1 MKYVKF
7 IAKPYQWYK
16 EGTEAFIDTNYP
28 NQNAFHRFTVEE
40 FEAYKKV
47 HEGWDSGLFV
57 GRRFLYNEGYER
69 IDGELC
75 SLDEFD
81 IIETDEPLSF
91 VTEEELDKFYNRN
104 SN

>member
-7 IAKPYQWYK
+7 ITRPDQWYK
-16 EGTEAFIDTNYP
+16 EGTEAFIDNNYP
-28 NQNAFHRFTVEE
+28 NQNAFHRFTVKE

-47 HEGWDSGLFV
+47 HEEWNCGLFV
-57 GRRFLYNEGYER
+57 GCRLYNEGYER

-81 IIETDEPLSF
+81 IIKTDEPLSF
-91 VTEEELDKFYNRN
+91 ATEEELDKFYRQK
-104 SN
+104 

>member
-47 HEGWDSGLFV
+47 HEGWDYGLFV
-57 GRRFLYNEGYER
+57 GCILDIKEYEQ
-69 IDGELC
+69 IVINELC

-81 IIETDEPLSF
+81 VIETDEPLSF
-91 VTEEELDKFYNRN
+91 ATEEELENFYRQK
-104 SN
+104 

>member
-7 IAKPYQWYK
+7 IAKPDTWYK
-16 EGTEAFIDTNYP
+16 KDTEAFVDNNYP
-28 NQNAFHRFTVEE
+28 NQYAFHRFTVEE

-47 HEGWDSGLFV
+47 HEGRNSGLFV
-57 GRRFLYNEGYER
+57 GRRLYNEGYER
-69 IDGELC
+69 IDGC

-91 VTEEELDKFYNRN
+91 ATEEELEKYYI
-104 SN
+104 S